1 MESYKLY
8 VSGYSNDY
16 AGIYQVEF
24 NPKQQKFTVLSSN
37 NESVNPIHILIQDNY
52 LFSANEISEVA
63 RVSSFKI
70 EKSGALR
77 LVNRIDAPG
86 FGTCDITIGD
96 NVVYA
101 ANYGSGNIFSVPFE
115 EDGNLIEV
123 MTNMDH
129 VGEEPRAHSTILSKN
144 KKFLYEANLG
154 NDRIYHYE
162 IYPEGVIRKHS
173 KKESTK
179 LDDFEGPRH
188 MTIDQEGKFLYI
200 VNEFGNSVYSYAI
213 NNQNGVLTFVEKL
226 RLIDEVE
233 SYAADIHFSL
243 DESYLYASIRGTDEI
258 VLIKVDEGK
267 MEIVD
272 KFDSGGKSP
281 RAFKISPDGKYLFV
295 ANQISNN
302 ISAFK
307 INLNDGS
314 LSEEVASLEI
324 FKPTSIATHI

>member
-16 AGIYQVEF
+16 AGIYQVQF
-24 NPKQQKFTVLSSN
+24 NPKQRKFEVLSTN
-37 NESVNPIHILIQDNY
+37 NESINPIHILIQNNY
-52 LFSANEISEVA
+52 LFTANEIPEVA

-77 LVNRIDAPG
+77 LVNRLDGPG
-86 FGTCDITIGD
+86 SETCDITIGD

-123 MTNMDH
+123 MTNMEH
-129 VGEEPRAHSTILSKN
+129 IGEEPRAHSTILSKN
-144 KKFLYEANLG
+144 GKFLYEANLG

-162 IYPEGVIRKHS
+162 VYPEGVIRTHS

-188 MTIDQEGKFLYI
+188 MTIDLAGEYLYI
-200 VNEFGNSVYSYAI
+200 VNEFGNSVYSFSI
-213 NNQNGVLTFVEKL
+213 NNKNGVLTFIQKI
-226 RLIDEVE
+226 RLTEEVE

-243 DESYLYASIRGTDEI
+243 DENYLYVSLRGSDEI
-258 VLIKVDEGK
+258 VLVKVNNGE
-267 MEIVD
+267 MEIID
-272 KFDSGGKSP
+272 KVQSGGKWP
-281 RAFKISPDGKYLFV
+281 RSFKISHDGKYLFV
-295 ANQISNN
+295 ANQNSNN
-302 ISAFK
+302 VIALE
-307 INLNDGS
+307 IDLNDGS
-314 LSEEVASLEI
+314 LSEPIASLEI
-324 FKPTSIATHI
+324 FRPTSIATYK